1 MAMSEDDIQTGW
13 IYRTSNLQERL
24 VLGRDR
30 DQRVVY
36 VSKGKNPDAPFQNCH
51 VRITGRRFAE
61 RAIGKVRFVDDV
73 RPYVIANKATT
84 VVVRERVARTA
95 PPARPASR
103 TALPDPGHASTHR
116 EADAAT
122 MPGMSRAST
131 DVLSG

>member
-36 VSKGKNPDAPFQNCH
+36 VSKGRNPVAPFQNCH
-51 VRITGRRFAE
+51 VRVTGRRFAE

-73 RPYVIANKATT
+73 WPYIVANKATT
-84 VVVRERVARTA
+84 VVLRERRIPKPPQATGTGGDA
-95 PPARPASR
+95 P
-103 TALPDPGHASTHR
+103 G
-116 EADAAT
+116 ADAAAT
-122 MPGMSRAST
+122 AVTAAAPPRAGT
-131 DVLSG
+131 QRGND